1 MYIIVIILW
10 ATLSLLTMIENA
22 PYCKNLSPMDSFV
35 VFIIFAL
42 GGPIFALNTVLT
54 MILSLIL
61 PEGWDDDDDD
71 SPKY

>member
-1 MYIIVIILW
+1 MHIIVIILW
-10 ATLSLLTMIENA
+10 ATLSLLAMIENA